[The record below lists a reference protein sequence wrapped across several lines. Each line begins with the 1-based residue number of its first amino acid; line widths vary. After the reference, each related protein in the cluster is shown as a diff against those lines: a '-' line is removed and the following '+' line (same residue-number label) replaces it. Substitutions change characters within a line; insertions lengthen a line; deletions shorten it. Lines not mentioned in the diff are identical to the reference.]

1 MAPTIAITGSASG
14 IGAAIAK
21 LYASKG
27 YNLVLADSASDLLK
41 STTSYLQSLFPSTEI
56 LSHETDVTQA
66 SELVKLKDAAM
77 AKFSSLDMV
86 VLNAGISG
94 NYKMPEEQGGWWGNP
109 EGMRKLFDVNM
120 FGVINGVHAFLPTLR
135 EQAKSGNKV
144 TRIVVTGSKQGITNP
159 PGNPCYNASKAAIR
173 YLAEQLSYELKDERV
188 TVHLLV
194 PGWTFTGIVTDG
206 IPGFYDEGIA
216 AKKPAGAWTPDQV
229 ADYLDKGI
237 EKGDFYILCPDNETT
252 TEMDKIRMDWT
263 MGDLITPRQPLS
275 RWRPEYKEQFAAFY
289 ATKEKK

>member
-1 MAPTIAITGSASG
+1 MTPTIAITGSASG

-27 YNLVLADSASDLLK
+27 YNLVLADSAAELLK
-41 STTSYLQSLFPSTEI
+41 STTSYIQSLFPSTEI

-66 SELVKLKDAAM
+66 SELVKLKDAALT
-77 AKFSSLDMV
+77 KFSSLDMV
-86 VLNAGISG
+86 VLNAGIG
-94 NYKMPEEQGGWWGNP
+94 GQYRMPEEQGGWWGNP

-120 FGVINGVHAFLPTLR
+120 FGVINGIHAFLPTLR

-173 YLAEQLSYELKDERV
+173 YLAEQLSYELMNESV

-194 PGWTFTGIVTDG
+194 PGWTFTGIVSG
-206 IPGFYDEGIA
+206 GAPGVFTEGTA

-229 ADYLDKGI
+229 ADYMDKGI
-237 EKGDFYILCPDNETT
+237 EKGDFYILCPDNETS
-252 TEMDKIRMDWT
+252 TEMDQIRMEWT

-275 RWRPEYKEQFAAFY
+275 RWRPEYKEKFAAFY
-289 ATKEKK
+289 ASKEKK